1 MRTNNGIPIP
11 PGLAKYATIIAGAS
25 EWTDKVLWDTQQ
37 YAAAGQ
43 VFLDF
48 FQGLPASLPAGNLTQ
63 AGTIGNNVM
72 IVRSVGVFVRST
84 VTGGTVGLACEVISK
99 QGVFRITIG
108 AKEYG
113 IWPIDLVPVGG
124 GVAGWAMD
132 NTGLMPYDT
141 SNLGVPHPSASYNLT
156 RPLLI
161 PPNLNFR
168 VRLEWT
174 AAIAVTAATNLV
186 VCLKGEMG
194 RFVQ

>member
-1 MRTNNGIPIP
+1 MNGIPIP
-11 PGLAKYATIIAGAS
+11 SGLANHAVTVPNAS
-25 EWTDKVLWDTQQ
+25 EWVDKVLWDTQQ

-43 VFLDF
+43 IFLDF
-48 FQGLPASLPAGNLTQ
+48 FQALPASLPAGNLTQ

-72 IVRSVGVFVRST
+72 IVRSIGVFVRST

-99 QGVFRITIG
+99 QGVLRFDIG
-108 AKEYG
+108 AKNYG
-113 IWPIDLVPVGG
+113 IWPINLLPAGG

-132 NTGLMPYDT
+132 TTGLMPYDT

-161 PPNLNFR
+161 PPNLHVR